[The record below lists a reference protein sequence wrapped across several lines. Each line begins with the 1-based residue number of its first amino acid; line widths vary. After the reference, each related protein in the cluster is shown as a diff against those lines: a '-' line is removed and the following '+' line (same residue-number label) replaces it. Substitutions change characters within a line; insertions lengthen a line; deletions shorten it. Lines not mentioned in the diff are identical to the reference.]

1 MIEKSMT
8 FSYEHH
14 IEKQIK
20 RCLMKLRTA
29 FMIMEA
35 NYVRVHLCKEIQNG
49 IPVIGHKWP
58 LNTSLC
64 DFPG

>member
-1 MIEKSMT
+1 
-8 FSYEHH
+8 
-14 IEKQIK
+14 
-20 RCLMKLRTA
+20 MKLRMA

-58 LNTSLC
+58 LNTSPC

>member
-1 MIEKSMT
+1 
-8 FSYEHH
+8 
-14 IEKQIK
+14 
-20 RCLMKLRTA
+20 MKLRMA

-58 LNTSLC
+58 FKAFLC
-64 DFPG
+64 DIPG